1 MRWIWIDRVLELRS
15 RERLVAINNITAGE
29 EPLQNHFPADP
40 ERGLRAQPV
49 FPACFVVEGMAQTAG
64 ILVCEASGYKEKVV
78 LAKIGKAEITRDASP
93 GATIRYTAAIER
105 YDAAGASTKGVVEL
119 SDPQRNGGA
128 FEEIGRID
136 LLFSHLDQNMA
147 GAEFPEHNFVF
158 SEGFKSLLRGSGFY
172 DGD

>member
-15 RERLVAINNITAGE
+15 RERLVAIKNITAGE

-40 ERGLRAQPV
+40 ERGLRAMPV
-49 FPACFVVEGMAQTAG
+49 FPACFIVEGMAQTAG
-64 ILVCEASGYKEKVV
+64 ILVCEASAYKEKVI
-78 LAKIGKAEITRDASP
+78 LAKIGKAELTRDAAP
-93 GATIRYTAAIER
+93 GATIRYTASIER

-119 SDPQRNGGA
+119 SDPQRHGGA

-158 SEGFKSLLRGSGFY
+158 SEGFKALLRGSGFY